1 MKYKEKITEERYEIE
16 TYMTDYS
23 SSYVPSHLVA
33 ENNDPKISPKIYRW
47 DSSLKK

>member
-1 MKYKEKITEERYEIE
+1 
-16 TYMTDYS
+16 MTDYG
-23 SSYVPSHLVA
+23 SSYVPSHLVL

>member
-23 SSYVPSHLVA
+23 SSYLPSFLVP
-33 ENNDPKISPKIYRW
+33 ENNDPNISPKIYRW